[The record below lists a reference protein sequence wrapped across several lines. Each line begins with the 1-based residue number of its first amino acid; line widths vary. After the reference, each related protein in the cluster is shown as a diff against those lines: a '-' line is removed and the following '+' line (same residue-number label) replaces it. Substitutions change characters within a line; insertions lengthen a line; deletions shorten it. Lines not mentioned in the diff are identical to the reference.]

1 MRIAIDARFYRS
13 STGGIGRYA
22 RGLVKELSKIDDEN
36 EYTVII
42 SRDDLPEFDIKKDNF
57 KPLVVDFIHY
67 TIAEQTKFLKLLNDH
82 RFDLVHFTNFNH
94 PILYNG
100 KFVITVH
107 DLTLMLFPYGR
118 QKSSIKQF
126 AFRAVMKNA
135 INHAEKI
142 ISISKA
148 TENDLVKYL
157 SADTKKIDVIYE
169 GIDSSYAQ
177 NLKIKTQSLELRK
190 KYNLQNPYILFVSQ
204 WRPHKGL
211 PDLVKAFEILKEKYN
226 VEQDLVIVGKP
237 NKEFPDVIDAINNSK
252 FAKNIVKPG
261 FIDEAD
267 LPLIYQNADLF
278 VFPSHYE
285 GFGLPPLEAM
295 ASGIPVVASN
305 ISCMPEILGDAAE
318 YFDPNNSAD
327 IAEKIYGVLSMK
339 DKQKSMINKGF
350 DQIKKYSWHKMAE
363 ETLRVYQEATK

>member
-22 RGLVKELSKIDDEN
+22 RGLVKELAKIDQEN
-36 EYTVII
+36 EYTIII
-42 SRDDLPEFDIKKDNF
+42 SREDLLEFDIKKDNF

-67 TIAEQTKFLKLLNDH
+67 TVAEQIKFLKLLNDH
-82 RFDLVHFTNFNH
+82 QFDLVHFTNFNH
-94 PILYNG
+94 PILYKG

-135 INHAEKI
+135 IKKAEKI

-157 SADTKKIDVIYE
+157 NADPKKIDVIYE
-169 GIDSSYAQ
+169 GIDSEYNKPQVKNSNSKVA
-177 NLKIKTQSLELRK
+177 S
-190 KYNLQNPYILFVSQ
+190 KYNIINPYILFVSQ

-226 VEQDLVIVGKP
+226 IVQDLVIVGKP
-237 NKEFPDVIDAINNSK
+237 NKEFPDVIDAIENSK
-252 FAKNIVKPG
+252 YTKNIIKPG